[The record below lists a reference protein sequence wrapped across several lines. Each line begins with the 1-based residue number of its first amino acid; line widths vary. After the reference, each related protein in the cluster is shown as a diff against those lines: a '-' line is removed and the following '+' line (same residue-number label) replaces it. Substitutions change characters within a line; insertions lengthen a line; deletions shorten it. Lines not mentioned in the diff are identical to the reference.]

1 VISFALPAAYFR
13 FALPAHAN
21 ESRIARAIGA
31 VPVGVVAFLNIRM
44 VSDGHTETYFLLA
57 AVLAGS
63 YALAW
68 QLSEGFATA
77 VLWASAVAGVV
88 ALAVVHGFVIHGVK
102 LLTGFGTARCLMFL
116 NSRRH
121 RPFVQFQKA
130 HTKWIG
136 VVAISFVGMFLV
148 PPLAIRVAKFLL
160 PVNELQDAYNL
171 VGQFVG
177 QEKLEALVLK
187 LMVVT
192 ALCQVSLGY
201 LGIAFLRQGQNR
213 KNYLLVIGNGEG
225 TGKSFSKLVLRYMLF
240 AALPY
245 MLQRTIVENVNFYVY
260 GRFAR
265 EVERSIRLNSV
276 FPLKEGR
283 ATNTLLAAVHG
294 SKYTIDAYTDA
305 FNSIVD
311 VSYRVVESKLF
322 ALPKL
327 LLFPGM
333 LQQQPMLVVSIL
345 PASIILDEG
354 RSRMFASLTKRIE
367 KMVRE
372 IRELSERRRKIEQH
386 DAKHEELIRRGAASD
401 FALSHWRE
409 VATVMEGKTLRYY
422 ALSSFRAF
430 INGLYKQDFFTPGIE
445 LVLAFLLETK
455 FISSTD
461 IWVYMRVIEETI
473 DFLLTRSRMD
483 ATLASMKL
491 MQTSLALQGP

>member
-1 VISFALPAAYFR
+1 
-13 FALPAHAN
+13 
-21 ESRIARAIGA
+21 
-31 VPVGVVAFLNIRM
+31 VGVVAFLNIRM

-225 TGKSFSKLVLRYMLF
+225 TGKCFSKLVLRYMLF

-276 FPLKEGR
+276 FPLKKGGNKHIACCSSWVQVYNR
-283 ATNTLLAAVHG
+283 CLHRRLQ
-294 SKYTIDAYTDA
+294 
-305 FNSIVD
+305 F
-311 VSYRVVESKLF
+311 YRGCF
-322 ALPKL
+322 
-327 LLFPGM
+327 
-333 LQQQPMLVVSIL
+333 
-345 PASIILDEG
+345 
-354 RSRMFASLTKRIE
+354 
-367 KMVRE
+367 
-372 IRELSERRRKIEQH
+372 LSRRRIQVVRIAQAPPVSRH
-386 DAKHEELIRRGAASD
+386 ASAAANAGCLHLASKHHFGRGAFQNVCLPHQKD
-401 FALSHWRE
+401 RE
-409 VATVMEGKTLRYY
+409 
-422 ALSSFRAF
+422 
-430 INGLYKQDFFTPGIE
+430 NG
-445 LVLAFLLETK
+445 A
-455 FISSTD
+455 
-461 IWVYMRVIEETI
+461 
-473 DFLLTRSRMD
+473 
-483 ATLASMKL
+483 
-491 MQTSLALQGP
+491 